1 MGLEI
6 VEQVPDVDA
15 VIVPVGGAGLIAGVA
30 LAIKTLRPECLVI
43 GVEPT
48 HVASLTAALEADE
61 PVRIDPGPTIADGL
75 LVPKV
80 GSNAFLIARA
90 CVDKV
95 RPGQLCALPNWSQC
109 NQSQAGS

>member
-95 RPGQLCALPNWSQC
+95 SRVTCPCPR
-109 NQSQAGS
+109 